1 VKERASSRSKRTENS
16 IKENI
21 KEAKVKDCYIINKDQ
36 LVEMEKWSRKEK
48 VMKQKGNLRKEET
61 EKYS

>member
-36 LVEMEKWSRKEK
+36 LVEMEKWSGKEK
-48 VMKQKGNLRKEET
+48 VMKQKGNLRK
-61 EKYS
+61 